1 MAMTVGVA
9 RVTLYLEDT
18 FSLKDKRQVVRSITQ
33 KARNQFNA
41 GIAEVED
48 LDDARVAT
56 LAIVVVSNEATHAQE
71 MLQTIIGFIER
82 RVELGVLGEVE
93 TELIPYGD

>member
-1 MAMTVGVA
+1 MTVGVA

-18 FSLKDKRQVVRSITQ
+18 FSLKDKRQVIRSITQ
-33 KARNQFNA
+33 KVRNQFNA
-41 GIAEVED
+41 GIAEVAG
-48 LDDARVAT
+48 LDDPRVAT
-56 LAIVVVSNEATHAQE
+56 LAIVVVSNAANHAQE
-71 MLQTIIGFIER
+71 MLQTVIDFIER

>member
-9 RVTLYLEDT
+9 RLTLYLEAT
-18 FSLKDKRQVVRSITQ
+18 FSLKDKRQIVRSIVQ

-41 GIAEVED
+41 GIAEVAD
-48 LDDARVAT
+48 LNDARVAT
-56 LAIVVVSNEATHAQE
+56 LAVVVVSNDPNHAQE
-71 MLQTIIGFIER
+71 MLQTIVGFIER

>member
-33 KARNQFNA
+33 KVWNQFNA

-56 LAIVVVSNEATHAQE
+56 LAIVVVSNAANHAQE
-71 MLQTIIGFIER
+71 MLQTIIDFIER
-82 RVELGVLGEVE
+82 RVELGVMGEIE

>member
-33 KARNQFNA
+33 KVRNQFNA

-48 LDDARVAT
+48 LDDARVGT
-56 LAIVVVSNEATHAQE
+56 LAIVVVSNQASHAQE
-71 MLQTIIGFIER
+71 MLQTIIDFIER
-82 RVELGVLGEVE
+82 RVELGVLGEIE

>member
-1 MAMTVGVA
+1 MTIGVA

-33 KARNQFNA
+33 KVRNQFNA
-41 GIAEVED
+41 GIAEVAD
-48 LDDARVAT
+48 LDDARAAT
-56 LAIVVVSNEATHAQE
+56 LAIVVVSNSANHAQD
-71 MLQTIIGFIER
+71 MLQTIIDFIER
-82 RVELGVLGEVE
+82 RVELGVMGEIE

>member
-1 MAMTVGVA
+1 MTATIGAA
-9 RVTLYLEDT
+9 RLSLYLEDT

-33 KARNQFNA
+33 KVRNQFNV

-56 LAIVVVSNEATHAQE
+56 LAIVCVSNSGAHADE
-71 MLQTIIGFIER
+71 MLRTVIRFIEQ
-82 RVELGVLGEVE
+82 RVEMGVLGEIE
-93 TELIPYGD
+93 TELIPY

>member
-33 KARNQFNA
+33 KVRNQFNA

-56 LAIVVVSNEATHAQE
+56 LAIVVVSNAANHAQE
-71 MLQTIIGFIER
+71 MLQTIITFIER
-82 RVELGVLGEVE
+82 RVELGVMGEIE